1 MSNVYNTGNPNNSTF
16 KHCSGGHIVSYG
28 SGAITYTNPPTSQA
42 QAGKL
47 LFDQTCS
54 SCHGSQ
60 ANGVAPNGQ
69 ASIGPNLQ
77 GVGAATVDFWITTG
91 RMPAVNVK
99 AIEAERK
106 PPVLTNA
113 QALQVAAYINS
124 LDPAVPAVPTPHLN
138 AADVSDG
145 ADLFSLNC
153 AACHTITGAGDA
165 LAFGTNAPTL
175 HNKRVT
181 PQQIVEAIRIGP
193 ANMPRFS
200 GNLSD
205 AQVRDVV
212 AYVTQN
218 IQHPVEPGRC
228 RPRAA
233 WARWPRASS
242 PCSSASAGWCSS
254 ASGSESA
261 RERRRTTNRRAPR
274 CRCRSRPSMIRT
286 CGDAAR
292 NPERVEAIVGGIFVL
307 AIVFIAGFGVAYWQ
321 NWNPWILG
329 GTIGAGLFLLGFGLT
344 AWGKYL
350 MPQGPFVEERH
361 VLASSDRG
369 TRLDVGGAGRA
380 DGGGGQAPQA
390 AGRPLRPGRRHLRH
404 RRHVPAPSLPGPAA
418 G

>member
-1 MSNVYNTGNPNNSTF
+1 MPGPHHPSRPTRRHRVFLPGALLAVATLGGLALFFPGTGAEGATTTTTTTPAATPAPATTPTTSPNTQPSSLKPTAKGATCGTVNLKGVSNVYNTGNPDNSTF

-28 SGAITYTNPPTSQA
+28 SGAITYTNPAPPLA

-60 ANGVAPNGQ
+60 ANGVGPNGQ

-99 AIEAERK
+99 AVEAERK

-113 QALQVAAYINS
+113 QALEVAAYINS

-138 AADVSDG
+138 GADVSDG

-175 HNKRVT
+175 NNKRVT
-181 PQQIVEAIRIGP
+181 PQQIAEAIRIGP

-205 AQVRDVV
+205 AQVRDLV

-218 IQHPVEPGRC
+218 IQHPVNPG
-228 RPRAA
+228 
-233 WARWPRASS
+233 
-242 PCSSASAGWCSS
+242 
-254 ASGSESA
+254 
-261 RERRRTTNRRAPR
+261 
-274 CRCRSRPSMIRT
+274 
-286 CGDAAR
+286 
-292 NPERVEAIVGGIFVL
+292 
-307 AIVFIAGFGVAYWQ
+307 
-321 NWNPWILG
+321 
-329 GTIGAGLFLLGFGLT
+329 GAGLGGVGPVAEGFVALLLG
-344 AWGKYL
+344 
-350 MPQGPFVEERH
+350 
-361 VLASSDRG
+361 
-369 TRLDVGGAGRA
+369 VGGLALICFWIGER
-380 DGGGGQAPQA
+380 
-390 AGRPLRPGRRHLRH
+390 
-404 RRHVPAPSLPGPAA
+404 S
-418 G
+418 

>member
-1 MSNVYNTGNPNNSTF
+1 VFLPGVLLAVATLGGLALFFPGTGAEGATTTTTPAAQPAPATTPTTSPNTQPFTQPLSLKPTAKGATCGTVNLKGVSNVYNTGNPNNSTF

-60 ANGVAPNGQ
+60 ANGVAPNGG

-124 LDPAVPAVPTPHLN
+124 LDPSVPAVPTPHLN
-138 AADVSDG
+138 GADVSDG

-175 HNKRVT
+175 NNKRVT
-181 PQQIVEAIRIGP
+181 PQQIAEAIRIGP

-205 AQVRDVV
+205 AQVRDLV

-218 IQHPVEPGRC
+218 IQHPVNPG
-228 RPRAA
+228 
-233 WARWPRASS
+233 
-242 PCSSASAGWCSS
+242 
-254 ASGSESA
+254 
-261 RERRRTTNRRAPR
+261 
-274 CRCRSRPSMIRT
+274 
-286 CGDAAR
+286 
-292 NPERVEAIVGGIFVL
+292 
-307 AIVFIAGFGVAYWQ
+307 
-321 NWNPWILG
+321 
-329 GTIGAGLFLLGFGLT
+329 GAGLGGVGPVAEGFVALLLG
-344 AWGKYL
+344 
-350 MPQGPFVEERH
+350 
-361 VLASSDRG
+361 
-369 TRLDVGGAGRA
+369 VGGLALICFWIGER
-380 DGGGGQAPQA
+380 
-390 AGRPLRPGRRHLRH
+390 
-404 RRHVPAPSLPGPAA
+404 S
-418 G
+418 

>member
-1 MSNVYNTGNPNNSTF
+1 MAGPHHPSRPTRRNRVFLPGALLAVATLGGLALFFPGTGAEGATTTTTTTPAATPAPATTPTTSPNNTPASSLKPTAKGATCGTVNLKGVSNVYNTGNPNNSTF

-77 GVGAATVDFWITTG
+77 GVGTATVDFWITTG

-175 HNKRVT
+175 NNKRVT
-181 PQQIVEAIRIGP
+181 PQQIAEAIRIGP

-205 AQVRDVV
+205 AQVRDLV

-218 IQHPVEPGRC
+218 IQHPVDPG
-228 RPRAA
+228 
-233 WARWPRASS
+233 
-242 PCSSASAGWCSS
+242 
-254 ASGSESA
+254 
-261 RERRRTTNRRAPR
+261 
-274 CRCRSRPSMIRT
+274 
-286 CGDAAR
+286 
-292 NPERVEAIVGGIFVL
+292 
-307 AIVFIAGFGVAYWQ
+307 
-321 NWNPWILG
+321 
-329 GTIGAGLFLLGFGLT
+329 GAGLGGVGPVAEGFVALLLG
-344 AWGKYL
+344 
-350 MPQGPFVEERH
+350 
-361 VLASSDRG
+361 
-369 TRLDVGGAGRA
+369 VGGLALICFWIGER
-380 DGGGGQAPQA
+380 
-390 AGRPLRPGRRHLRH
+390 
-404 RRHVPAPSLPGPAA
+404 S
-418 G
+418 

>member
-1 MSNVYNTGNPNNSTF
+1 MPGPYHPSRPTRRHRVFLPGVLLAVATLGGLALFFPGTGAEGATTTTTPAAQPAPATTPTTSPNTQPFTQPLSLKPTAKGATCGTVNLKGVSNVYNTGNPNNSTF

-60 ANGVAPNGQ
+60 ANGVAPNGG

-124 LDPAVPAVPTPHLN
+124 LDPSVPAVPTPHLN
-138 AADVSDG
+138 GADVSDG

-175 HNKRVT
+175 NNKRVT
-181 PQQIVEAIRIGP
+181 PQQIAEAIRIGP

-205 AQVRDVV
+205 AQVRDLV

-218 IQHPVEPGRC
+218 IQHPVNPG
-228 RPRAA
+228 
-233 WARWPRASS
+233 
-242 PCSSASAGWCSS
+242 
-254 ASGSESA
+254 
-261 RERRRTTNRRAPR
+261 
-274 CRCRSRPSMIRT
+274 
-286 CGDAAR
+286 
-292 NPERVEAIVGGIFVL
+292 
-307 AIVFIAGFGVAYWQ
+307 
-321 NWNPWILG
+321 
-329 GTIGAGLFLLGFGLT
+329 GAGLGGVGPVAEGFVALLLG
-344 AWGKYL
+344 
-350 MPQGPFVEERH
+350 
-361 VLASSDRG
+361 
-369 TRLDVGGAGRA
+369 VGGLALICFWIGER
-380 DGGGGQAPQA
+380 
-390 AGRPLRPGRRHLRH
+390 
-404 RRHVPAPSLPGPAA
+404 S
-418 G
+418 